1 MSKKNRQQIISLS
14 NKAMESGQFLKAI
27 TYLSDLIKKESNNLD
42 LLKAR
47 SDAYIQTD
55 QFVLALNDLAKLV
68 EAEPNNHISLLN
80 FGVSLLRCNKT
91 TEALEIFLHLLEL
104 DPKNFGAHLNLCEV
118 YQRLDRPSD
127 QLSVAVKAVAI
138 NPQNAMAYVNL
149 GSALGDLK
157 MFAES
162 REAFLTAIALDP
174 CNFNANVNIAMND
187 LNLGNY
193 YESIASLEK
202 LLNSGSLS
210 VYEEAFIRW
219 TISSAYLQTGQLE
232 KGWLNYEYGFGLV
245 LGPKGG
251 RSLEKFPEPK
261 WRGQD
266 LSGKTLIVLREQGLG
281 DEILFSTMYSELEEL
296 NTNIIVQCDA
306 RLIDIF
312 QRTYTKLNFVPES
325 VQLQISDESK
335 VFRMAAG
342 SLMGFFRK
350 KITDFNRPIKFLL
363 PDQNMVLNLKNRL
376 SAYKNKKL
384 VGICWRSGKL
394 LASRNDFYSV
404 LTDWGDLLRNPK
416 LQFVSLQYGDCENE
430 ILDAEEKFGIKIIRW
445 PDIDLKNDLEHVFA
459 LIKNLDAVV
468 SVTSAPA
475 PMAGAVGTKTYILSS
490 RYDWVFLGEKKNYP
504 WFPNNEFFVP
514 QQDNSHF
521 IDFLP
526 EIGVSIE
533 NLQ

>member
-1 MSKKNRQQIISLS
+1 MSKKNRQQLISLS
-14 NKAMESGQFLKAI
+14 NKAMESAQYLKAI
-27 TYLSDLIKKESNNLD
+27 TYLTDLIKHEVNNQEF
-42 LLKAR
+42 LKAR
-47 SDAYIQTD
+47 SDAFIKTD
-55 QFVLALNDLAKLV
+55 QFALALNDLAKLV
-68 EAEPNNHISLLN
+68 EADPNNQISLLN

-91 TEALEIFLHLLEL
+91 NEALEIFLHLLDL

-138 NPQNAMAYVNL
+138 NPQNSMAYVNL

-157 MFAES
+157 MIAES

-174 CNFNANVNIAMND
+174 KNFNANVNLAMND
-187 LNLGNY
+187 LILGNY
-193 YESIASLEK
+193 YECITSFEK
-202 LLNSGSLS
+202 ILNSENLS
-210 VYEEAFIRW
+210 VDEEAFVRW
-219 TISSAYLQTGQLE
+219 TISSAYLQIGQLE
-232 KGWLNYEYGFGLV
+232 KGWLNYEFGFGLV

-312 QRTYTKLNFVPES
+312 QRTYTKLNFVPEG
-325 VQLQISDESK
+325 VQLEISDENK
-335 VFRMAAG
+335 VFRLAAG

-350 KITDFNRPIKFLL
+350 KIIDFNRPIKSLI
-363 PDQNMVLNLKNRL
+363 PDSNLVLDLKNRL

-394 LASRNDFYSV
+394 LATRNDFYSV
-404 LTDWGDLLRNPK
+404 LTDWGELLKKPR
-416 LQFVSLQYGDCENE
+416 LQFVSLQYGDCEAE
-430 ILDAEEKFGIKIIRW
+430 VLDAEKKFGIKILRW

-490 RYDWVFLGEKKNYP
+490 RYDWVFLGENRNYP

-514 QQDNSHF
+514 QQPNSHF

-526 EIGVSIE
+526 EIGISIE
-533 NLQ
+533 NLA